1 MNSWIVIVEQKLNVT
16 RKVLLDQRS
25 GYDANMTKRISI
37 GVVVSADQ
45 DPTDYLAAVLRAG
58 GEPKEMVLPDLDW
71 VKMDGL
77 LMAAGPKSHVI
88 EEPETL
94 DKAISCVS
102 NALDHD
108 LPILAIADGFLSFN
122 RAAGGS
128 FVELIDHAEDPD
140 KEGSSSYHRI
150 YITPGGKLAATIG
163 SGGFVRVNSR
173 HSLGIREAQKAEGLL
188 ATAYSLEDGL
198 IEALESPDHKWAIGV
213 QFSPERR
220 MEIPPHFDRLFEALV
235 IKAAGN

>member
-1 MNSWIVIVEQKLNVT
+1 M
-16 RKVLLDQRS
+16 LLDQCS
-25 GYDANMTKRISI
+25 GYDATMTKEVSI
-37 GVVVSADQ
+37 GVVVSIDQ
-45 DPTDYLAAVLRAG
+45 DPTDYLAAVRRAG
-58 GEPKEMVLPDLDW
+58 GEPKKMVLPDLDW

-77 LMAAGPKSHVI
+77 LMAAGPQSHVI
-88 EEPETL
+88 EERGTI

-128 FVELIDHAEDPD
+128 FVELNDHAEDLG
-140 KEGSSSYHRI
+140 EQGSSSYHRI
-150 YITPGGKLAATIG
+150 YITPGGKLAAIIG

-198 IEALESPDHKWAIGV
+198 IEALESPDHEWAIGV

-235 IKAAGN
+235 IKSAGN